1 MPRSTTSRRQ
11 KNAIQAIALE
21 FHRRAF
27 GEEMARV
34 NFLPIGERKK
44 YVSRV
49 RQRKD
54 RPATKRKWAV

>member
-1 MPRSTTSRRQ
+1 MSKTSRRQ
-11 KNAIQAIALE
+11 KTELQAIVLE
-21 FHRRAF
+21 FHKRAF

-44 YVSRV
+44 YLDRV

-54 RPATKRKWAV
+54 RAGEIEVR